1 MLCQPKVK
9 QRFSLHCRC
18 ILGGRQNLLVYVHI
32 AMAAIFVYSLKD
44 LGEKKKQPFM
54 PQPLN
59 GLESTWQ
66 LGKQKHSHPHRRCL
80 QCGLANWRQ
89 NCFILERYNGIFSK
103 INPVMGSDNI

>member
-1 MLCQPKVK
+1 MFCQPKVK

-18 ILGGRQNLLVYVHI
+18 FFGAGKTCVFMFILPWLPSLSLWHT
-32 AMAAIFVYSLKD
+32 YSLKD

-66 LGKQKHSHPHRRCL
+66 LGKQ
-80 QCGLANWRQ
+80 
-89 NCFILERYNGIFSK
+89 
-103 INPVMGSDNI
+103 NIRTPTEDACNAA

>member
-1 MLCQPKVK
+1 MLCQPKIK

-18 ILGGRQNLLVYVHI
+18 IFGGRQNLLVYVHI
-32 AMAAIFVYSLKD
+32 AMAAIFVSMTYIIVWKI

-80 QCGLANWRQ
+80 QCRLANCRQ
-89 NCFILERYNGIFSK
+89 NCFTLER
-103 INPVMGSDNI
+103 VW